1 MDQNLGIL
9 NIVDQN
15 PGSHIFV
22 DQNPGSHIF
31 VDQNLGIHNIVDLL
45 DPGQIFQSFFIKRQ
59 IIRFEIK
66 TSLSTD
72 RRDIK

>member
-1 MDQNLGIL
+1 MDQNTGIH
-9 NIVDQN
+9 NI
-15 PGSHIFV
+15 
-22 DQNPGSHIF
+22 
-31 VDQNLGIHNIVDLL
+31 VDQNLGIHNIVDQNPGIHKIVDLL
-45 DPGQIFQSFFIKRQ
+45 DPEQIFQSFFVKRQ

>member
-1 MDQNLGIL
+1 M
-9 NIVDQN
+9 
-15 PGSHIFV
+15 
-22 DQNPGSHIF
+22 
-31 VDQNLGIHNIVDLL
+31 DQNLGIHNIVDLL